1 MSDFAQD
8 YSRPGAAPTV
18 SIADVLRGIAG
29 RWLLVTI
36 FTLMGV
42 GLGLAIVTLIKP
54 SYTTEA
60 IVLIENMETPY
71 SRAND
76 NIEYRPGI
84 VDDRIVQTQISVL
97 KSHDMGLRVI
107 DALKLKERA
116 EFDSLRKGMGRL
128 QTFLIAIGFGDDPRL
143 KTAEQRALSRYL
155 GQLTVYQV
163 EGSNA
168 AVIKYSARDPQTAAE
183 VPNTL
188 AENYVA
194 STRETQSEPT
204 GRAREWLAR
213 QIEDLRKK
221 VSASEQ
227 AVEEFRSSAGLLQG
241 AATTTLGAQ
250 EISELNTQIT
260 VAEAARTEARAR
272 ADSIR
277 RLLASKG
284 SVDTA
289 SDVLN
294 SALIQRLREQQVSSV
309 RRVAELATTYL
320 PNHPKMVAA
329 QNDLTNV
336 DRQIRGEALKIV
348 DGLEEQANI
357 AAAREESLR
366 SSLEELKSR
375 ETTANLDEV
384 KLKALE
390 RDAAADRALLES
402 LLNRYADASARQE
415 VSAQPGMA
423 RIIQQAGVP
432 TSPSFPKIGPTVGLT
447 SIAGLALGLGLAFLF
462 EIMSAAQSLNRLPMA
477 AAMPKPQLPTVVYE
491 PPPPAPV
498 QHAAVAPPVRPAAP
512 PQSPPPQR
520 PAAYAHQP
528 AGVADAVL
536 PVAVMPSIASEAAA
550 GPAIYSAEVSAAA
563 NRLFTWFNAAQKSY
577 GAKVIGITSL
587 GGSFAD
593 AAVVT
598 TALVR
603 TTSNTG
609 KRTIVVDAA
618 SSGSCLERLFGL
630 PVGPGLVDLVSGSA
644 DFTRV
649 ISRDTASGCH
659 LLRWGMDR
667 SAHAQHVAESNLQYV
682 LQAFSGVYDLTV
694 MHCGEASSRAPE
706 LLTKCDAVLLL
717 SPGHRKRDAAIAVNM
732 LQSSGVKLVQVVRLD
747 PPALPR
753 AANG

>member
-1 MSDFAQD
+1 MGDFAQD
-8 YSRPGAAPTV
+8 YGRPGAAPMV

-36 FTLMGV
+36 FSAIGL

-71 SRAND
+71 SRVND
-76 NIEYRPGI
+76 NIEYRPGV
-84 VDDRIVQTQISVL
+84 VDDRIVQTEVSVL

-107 DALKLKERA
+107 EALKLEQRA
-116 EFDSLRKGMGRL
+116 EFDSLKNGMSAL
-128 QTFLIAIGFGDDPRL
+128 KKFLVGIGFGDDPRL
-143 KTAEQRALSRYL
+143 KTPQQRALSRYL
-155 GQLTVYQV
+155 DELTVYQI
-163 EGSNA
+163 EGSNSV
-168 AVIKYSARDPQTAAE
+168 VIKYSAHDPATAAE

-188 AENYVA
+188 AEIYVA

-204 GRAREWLAR
+204 GRAREWLAK
-213 QIEDLRKK
+213 QIEELRKK
-221 VSASEQ
+221 VAASEQ

-241 AATTTLGAQ
+241 SSAATLGAQ

-260 VAEAARTEARAR
+260 VAEAARTEAKAK

-277 RLLASKG
+277 KLLASKG
-284 SVDTA
+284 SVDTS

-294 SALIQRLREQQVSSV
+294 SPLIQRLREQQVASV
-309 RRVAELATTYL
+309 RRVAELSAIYL
-320 PNHPKMVAA
+320 PNHPKMIAA
-329 QNDLTNV
+329 QNELANV
-336 DRQIRGEALKIV
+336 ERQLRSEALKIV
-348 DGLEEQANI
+348 EGLEEQANI

-366 SSLEELKSR
+366 ASLEELKSR
-375 ETTANLDEV
+375 EATANLDEV

-390 RDAAADRALLES
+390 REAAADRALLES

-432 TSPSFPKIGPTVGLT
+432 TSPSFPKVGPTVGLT
-447 SIAGLALGLGLAFLF
+447 TIAGLALGLGLAFLF
-462 EIMSAAQSLNRLPMA
+462 EIMSAAQGLNRAPVA
-477 AAMPKPQLPTVVYE
+477 AAMPQSLFPPAAYE
-491 PPPPAPV
+491 PPQPL
-498 QHAAVAPPVRPAAP
+498 AANQAHVAPATNTGDP
-512 PQSPPPQR
+512 SQR
-520 PAAYAHQP
+520 PSSPGLATP
-528 AGVADAVL
+528 AQVPKAVADAVL
-536 PVAVMPSIASEAAA
+536 PVAVMPTVASEAAA
-550 GPAIYSAEVSAAA
+550 TQLVHSQEVAAAA
-563 NRLFTWFNAAQKSY
+563 NRLLTWFNAAQKSF
-577 GAKVIGITSL
+577 GVKVIGITSL
-587 GGSFAD
+587 GGNLAD

-603 TTSNTG
+603 TASNTG
-609 KRTIVVDAA
+609 KRTIVIDAA
-618 SSGSCLERLFGL
+618 SNGSCLERLFGL
-630 PVGPGLVDLVSGSA
+630 AVGPGLVDLVSGSA

-667 SAHAQHVAESNLQYV
+667 SAHAQQVAEANLQYV

-694 MHCGEASSRAPE
+694 MHCGEASMRAPE
-706 LLTKCDAVLLL
+706 LLKKCDAVLLL
-717 SPGHRKRDAAIAVNM
+717 SPGHRKRDAAVAVNM

-747 PPALPR
+747 PPVTPK
-753 AANG
+753 AAIA